1 MLWNFSVHQSLSNDV
16 SGLWSVA
23 RETRK
28 GATEHNNFCVGNIL
42 TVILPSVDSFFSD
55 MSFSPIFRSFS
66 FTYLNYIISP
76 RVIFLPQSMFEH
88 SLIRILMLF
97 PSYEENLVV
106 CFG

>member
-42 TVILPSVDSFFSD
+42 TVILPSVDRFFSD
-55 MSFSPIFRSFS
+55 MSFPPIFRSFS
-66 FTYLNYIISP
+66 LT
-76 RVIFLPQSMFEH
+76 
-88 SLIRILMLF
+88 
-97 PSYEENLVV
+97 
-106 CFG
+106 